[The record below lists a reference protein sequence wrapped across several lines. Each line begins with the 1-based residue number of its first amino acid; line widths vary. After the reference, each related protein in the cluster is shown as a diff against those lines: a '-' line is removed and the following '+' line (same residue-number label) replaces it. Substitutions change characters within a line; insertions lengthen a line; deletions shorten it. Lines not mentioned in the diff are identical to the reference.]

1 MTRPRTLAHSYRD
14 ELRPPRPI
22 IEPVRVTWR
31 DVAEIAGGTIVLSAL
46 FVGILLVLFLAGP
59 A

>member
-1 MTRPRTLAHSYRD
+1 MTRPRSLAHSYRD
-14 ELRPPRPI
+14 ELPPPRPT

-31 DVAEIAGGTIVLSAL
+31 DAAEIVIGTAVLSAL